1 MELEA
6 EEAINEVD
14 FTLGIFG
21 ALDLVLDIVFLKA
34 LRIHNRNN
42 KVAIMIRSGYL
53 LATIFDTVLIFYD
66 GIFKSSI

>member
-21 ALDLVLDIVFLKA
+21 AQFLVLDIVFYKA
-34 LRIHNRNN
+34 LRIHSRNN
-42 KVAIMIRSGYL
+42 EVAIMIRGGYL
-53 LATIFDTVLIFYD
+53 LANIFDTVLIFCE